1 MTIDDI
7 IGYNTWWENGSI
19 SNDIPDY
26 KRPLF
31 YDIIKYLDDRQIL
44 VIYGLRRTG
53 KTTIM
58 YQIIDYLLKNKV
70 NKNNILYFSFD
81 YTNIELNDIIND
93 YEKYILKKT
102 IKMENNKIYI
112 FLDEVQKLNDWQ
124 NKIKIYYDMY
134 KNIKFIISGSA
145 SINIEKNSNESLA
158 GRMYDFILKPLT
170 FKEYLAL
177 KNIKYDINNIKIYED
192 KLSSLFN
199 GYLLKGGFPEI
210 VDEEDETKI
219 KRYINSIIE
228 RVALI
233 DIPEEFHIK
242 NIELLKNIL
251 NIIGNQPGFILN
263 YDSLS
268 KDFNVSKETLINY
281 FYYLEYS
288 LIIKLVLNFRK
299 SFVSVSRKMKKVYF
313 YSSSFLYNYRNVMD
327 YNYYRK
333 LIENFVMQNLDAK
346 YYFRDDSYEI
356 DFILKNDNIIPVEVK
371 YRNNIE
377 TKNFIKV
384 LKKLNLNYGI
394 IISKDEFKDE
404 VIDNIKVKILPVWYM
419 PLIDIS
425 NLKYVKQNK

>member
-1 MTIDDI
+1 MPINYI
-7 IGYNTWWENGSI
+7 INYNTWWETGSV
-19 SNDIPDY
+19 NDIPDY
-26 KRPLF
+26 KRSLF
-31 YDIIKYLDDRQIL
+31 HELIKYLDDRQIL

-58 YQIIDYLLKNKV
+58 YQLIDYLLKN
-70 NKNNILYFSFD
+70 NINRSNILYFSFD
-81 YTNIELNDIIND
+81 YTNIELKDIMED
-93 YEKYILKKT
+93 YEKYILKKP

-112 FLDEVQKLNDWQ
+112 FLDEIQKLNDWE
-124 NKIKIYYDMY
+124 NKIKIYYDLY

-145 SINIEKNSNESLA
+145 SINIERKSNESLA

-170 FKEYLAL
+170 FKEYLEL
-177 KNIKYDINNIKIYED
+177 NNINYDINNIEIYSS
-192 KLSSLFN
+192 KLSDLFN
-199 GYLLKGGFPEI
+199 DYLLKGGFPEI
-210 VDEEDETKI
+210 VKENDEIKI

-228 RVALI
+228 RISLI

-251 NIIGNQPGFILN
+251 NIIGDQPGFILN

-288 LIIKLVLNFRK
+288 LIIKLVLNFRG
-299 SFVSVSRKMKKVYF
+299 SFASASRKMKKVYF
-313 YSSSFLYNYRNVMD
+313 YNSSFLYNYKNIMN
-327 YNYYRK
+327 YNYYGK
-333 LIENFVMQNLDAK
+333 LIENFVMQELDAK
-346 YYFRDDSYEI
+346 YYFRDKSYEI

-371 YRNNIE
+371 YRNNVE

-394 IISKDEFKDE
+394 IISKDEFRNE
-404 VIDNIKVKILPVWYM
+404 IIDNIKIKILPVWYL
-419 PLIDIS
+419 PLINIKT
-425 NLKYVKQNK
+425 LK

>member
-1 MTIDDI
+1 MPINDI
-7 IGYNTWWENGSI
+7 INYNTWWETGSV
-19 SNDIPDY
+19 NDIPDY
-26 KRPLF
+26 KRPLLHEL
-31 YDIIKYLDDRQIL
+31 IKYLDDRQIL

-58 YQIIDYLLKNKV
+58 YQIIDYLLKN
-70 NKNNILYFSFD
+70 NINRNNILYFSFD
-81 YTNIELNDIIND
+81 YTNIELKDIMED
-93 YEKYILKKT
+93 YEKYILKKP

-112 FLDEVQKLNDWQ
+112 FLDEVQKLNDWE

-145 SINIEKNSNESLA
+145 SINIERNSNESLA

-177 KNIKYDINNIKIYED
+177 KNINYDINNIEISAS
-192 KLSSLFN
+192 KLSYLFN
-199 GYLLKGGFPEI
+199 DYLLKGGFPEI
-210 VDEEDETKI
+210 VNEDDEIKI

-251 NIIGNQPGFILN
+251 NITGYQPGFILN

-288 LIIKLVLNFRK
+288 LIIKLVLNFRG
-299 SFVSVSRKMKKVYF
+299 SFASASRKMKKVYF
-313 YSSSFLYNYRNVMD
+313 YNSSFSYNYKNIMD
-327 YNYYRK
+327 YNYYGK
-333 LIENFVMQNLDAK
+333 LIENFVMQELDAK
-346 YYFRDDSYEI
+346 YYFRDKSYEI
-356 DFILKNDNIIPVEVK
+356 DFILKNGNIIPVEVK
-371 YRNNIE
+371 YRNNVE

-394 IISKDEFKDE
+394 IISKDEFRDE
-404 VIDNIKVKILPVWYM
+404 IIDNIKIKILPVWYV
-419 PLIDIS
+419 PLINIKT
-425 NLKYVKQNK
+425 LK

>member
-1 MTIDDI
+1 MPINGI
-7 IGYNTWWENGSI
+7 INYNTWWETGSV
-19 SNDIPDY
+19 NDIPDY
-26 KRPLF
+26 KRPLLHEL
-31 YDIIKYLDDRQIL
+31 IKYLDDRQIL

-58 YQIIDYLLKNKV
+58 YQLIDYLLKN
-70 NKNNILYFSFD
+70 NINRSNILYFSFD
-81 YTNIELNDIIND
+81 YTNIELKDIIED
-93 YEKYILKKT
+93 YEKYILKKP

-112 FLDEVQKLNDWQ
+112 FLDEVQKLNDWE

-145 SINIEKNSNESLA
+145 SINIERNSNESLA

-177 KNIKYDINNIKIYED
+177 KNINYDINNIEIYSS
-192 KLSSLFN
+192 KLSYLFN
-199 GYLLKGGFPEI
+199 DYLLKGGFPEI
-210 VDEEDETKI
+210 VNEDDEIKI

-251 NIIGNQPGFILN
+251 NITGDQPGFILN

-288 LIIKLVLNFRK
+288 LIIKLVLNFRG
-299 SFVSVSRKMKKVYF
+299 SFASASRKMKKVYF
-313 YSSSFLYNYRNVMD
+313 YNSSFLYNYKNIMD
-327 YNYYRK
+327 YNYYGK
-333 LIENFVMQNLDAK
+333 LIENFVMQELDAK
-346 YYFRDDSYEI
+346 YYFKDKSYEI

-371 YRNNIE
+371 YRNNVE

-394 IISKDEFKDE
+394 IISKDEFRNE
-404 VIDNIKVKILPVWYM
+404 IIDNIKIKILPVWYL
-419 PLIDIS
+419 PLINIKT
-425 NLKYVKQNK
+425 LK

>member
-1 MTIDDI
+1 MPINGI
-7 IGYNTWWENGSI
+7 INYNTWWETGSV
-19 SNDIPDY
+19 NDIPDY
-26 KRPLF
+26 KRPLLHEL
-31 YDIIKYLDDRQIL
+31 IKYLDDRQIL

-58 YQIIDYLLKNKV
+58 YQLIDYLLKN
-70 NKNNILYFSFD
+70 NINRSNILYFSFD
-81 YTNIELNDIIND
+81 YTNIELKDIIED
-93 YEKYILKKT
+93 YEKYILKKP

-112 FLDEVQKLNDWQ
+112 FLDEVQKLNDWE

-145 SINIEKNSNESLA
+145 SINIERNSNESLA

-177 KNIKYDINNIKIYED
+177 KNINYDINNIEIYSS
-192 KLSSLFN
+192 KLSYLFN
-199 GYLLKGGFPEI
+199 DYLLKGGFPEI
-210 VDEEDETKI
+210 VNEDDEIKI

-251 NIIGNQPGFILN
+251 NITGDQPGFILN

-288 LIIKLVLNFRK
+288 LIIKLVLNFRG
-299 SFVSVSRKMKKVYF
+299 SFASASRKMKKVYF
-313 YSSSFLYNYRNVMD
+313 YNSSFFYNYKNIMD
-327 YNYYRK
+327 YNYYGK
-333 LIENFVMQNLDAK
+333 LIENFVMQELDAK
-346 YYFRDDSYEI
+346 YYFKDKSYEI

-371 YRNNIE
+371 YRNNVE

-394 IISKDEFKDE
+394 IISKDEFRNE
-404 VIDNIKVKILPVWYM
+404 IIDNIKIKILPVWYL
-419 PLIDIS
+419 PLINIKT
-425 NLKYVKQNK
+425 LK

>member
-1 MTIDDI
+1 MPINDI
-7 IGYNTWWENGSI
+7 INYNTWWETGSV
-19 SNDIPDY
+19 NDIPDY
-26 KRPLF
+26 KRPLLHEL
-31 YDIIKYLDDRQIL
+31 IKYLDDRQIL

-58 YQIIDYLLKNKV
+58 YQIIDYLLKN
-70 NKNNILYFSFD
+70 NINRNNILYFSFD
-81 YTNIELNDIIND
+81 YTNIELKDIMED
-93 YEKYILKKT
+93 YEKYILKKP

-112 FLDEVQKLNDWQ
+112 FLDEIQKLNDWE
-124 NKIKIYYDMY
+124 NKIKIYYDLY

-145 SINIEKNSNESLA
+145 SINIERNSNESLA

-177 KNIKYDINNIKIYED
+177 KNINYDINNIEISAS
-192 KLSSLFN
+192 KLSYLFN
-199 GYLLKGGFPEI
+199 DYLLKGGFPEI
-210 VDEEDETKI
+210 VNEDDEIKI

-251 NIIGNQPGFILN
+251 NITGYQPGFILN

-288 LIIKLVLNFRK
+288 LIIKLVLNFRG
-299 SFVSVSRKMKKVYF
+299 SFASASRKMKKVYF
-313 YSSSFLYNYRNVMD
+313 YNSSFSYNYKNIMD
-327 YNYYRK
+327 YNYYGK
-333 LIENFVMQNLDAK
+333 LIENFVMQELDAK
-346 YYFRDDSYEI
+346 YYFRDKSYEI
-356 DFILKNDNIIPVEVK
+356 DFILKNGNIIPVEVK
-371 YRNNIE
+371 YRNNVE

-394 IISKDEFKDE
+394 IISKDEFRDE
-404 VIDNIKVKILPVWYM
+404 IIDNIKIKILPVWYV
-419 PLIDIS
+419 PLINIKT
-425 NLKYVKQNK
+425 LK

>member
-1 MTIDDI
+1 MPINYI
-7 IGYNTWWENGSI
+7 INYNTWWETGSV
-19 SNDIPDY
+19 NDIPDY
-26 KRPLF
+26 KRSLF
-31 YDIIKYLDDRQIL
+31 HELIKYLDDRQIL

-58 YQIIDYLLKNKV
+58 YQLIDYLLKN
-70 NKNNILYFSFD
+70 NINRSNILYFSFD
-81 YTNIELNDIIND
+81 YTNIELKDIIED
-93 YEKYILKKT
+93 YEKYILKKP

-112 FLDEVQKLNDWQ
+112 FLDEVQKINDWE
-124 NKIKIYYDMY
+124 NKIKIYYDLY

-145 SINIEKNSNESLA
+145 SINIERNSNESLA

-177 KNIKYDINNIKIYED
+177 KNINYDINNIEIYAS
-192 KLSSLFN
+192 KLSYLFN
-199 GYLLKGGFPEI
+199 DYLLKGGFPEI
-210 VDEEDETKI
+210 VNEDDEIKI

-251 NIIGNQPGFILN
+251 NITGDQPGFILN

-288 LIIKLVLNFRK
+288 LIIKLVLNFRG
-299 SFVSVSRKMKKVYF
+299 SFASASRKMKKVYF
-313 YSSSFLYNYRNVMD
+313 YNSSFLYNYKNIMN
-327 YNYYRK
+327 YNYYGK
-333 LIENFVMQNLDAK
+333 LIENFVMQELDAK
-346 YYFRDDSYEI
+346 YYFRDKSYEI
-356 DFILKNDNIIPVEVK
+356 DFILKNGNIIPVEVK
-371 YRNNIE
+371 YRNNVE

-394 IISKDEFKDE
+394 IISKDEFRDE
-404 VIDNIKVKILPVWYM
+404 IIDNIKIKILPVWYL
-419 PLIDIS
+419 PLINIKT
-425 NLKYVKQNK
+425 LK

>member
-1 MTIDDI
+1 MPINYI
-7 IGYNTWWENGSI
+7 INYNTWWETGSV
-19 SNDIPDY
+19 NDIPDY
-26 KRPLF
+26 KRSLF
-31 YDIIKYLDDRQIL
+31 HELIKYLDDRQIL

-58 YQIIDYLLKNKV
+58 YQLIDYLLKN
-70 NKNNILYFSFD
+70 NINRSNILYFSFD
-81 YTNIELNDIIND
+81 YTNIELKDIIED
-93 YEKYILKKT
+93 YEKYILKKP

-112 FLDEVQKLNDWQ
+112 FLDEVQKLNDWE
-124 NKIKIYYDMY
+124 NKIKIYYDLY

-145 SINIEKNSNESLA
+145 SINIERNSNESLA

-177 KNIKYDINNIKIYED
+177 KNINYDINNIEIYAS
-192 KLSSLFN
+192 KLSYLFN
-199 GYLLKGGFPEI
+199 DYLLKGGFPEI
-210 VDEEDETKI
+210 VNEDDEIKI

-251 NIIGNQPGFILN
+251 NITGDQPGFILN

-288 LIIKLVLNFRK
+288 LIIKLVLNFRG
-299 SFVSVSRKMKKVYF
+299 SFASASRKMKKVYF
-313 YSSSFLYNYRNVMD
+313 YNSSFLYNYKNIMN
-327 YNYYRK
+327 YNYYGK
-333 LIENFVMQNLDAK
+333 LIENFVMQELDAK
-346 YYFRDDSYEI
+346 YYFRDKSYEI

-371 YRNNIE
+371 YRNNVE

-394 IISKDEFKDE
+394 IISKDEFRNE
-404 VIDNIKVKILPVWYM
+404 IIDNIKIKILPVWYL
-419 PLIDIS
+419 PLINIKT
-425 NLKYVKQNK
+425 LK